1 MNRLARAILRLYP
14 PTWRDRYGPELDDL
28 VAHRRMRIRDIAD
41 LLAGA
46 IDARLH
52 PQLAGPM
59 RLAAAGPAAP
69 AAVLPV
75 PAPAPSPAFGPAGPL
90 PQATLTRRSFMRR
103 MLGVGIGILS
113 LEFLGGTLAFLWP
126 PPAEGIGVEHRVGT
140 PREIIGI
147 SPEWATGRPWEFR
160 PARAFL
166 VNVAAAKAMA
176 MGEQLEVT
184 DPAASGILALWRKC
198 PHLGCMIPTACETR
212 SRFQCLC
219 HQSTY
224 NIIGE
229 KLQLGPAPRGMDRF
243 PVRIDQDGFV
253 IVDTRELIKGPPT
266 GSVTFHDPYPIDVG
280 CA

>member
-1 MNRLARAILRLYP
+1 MHRLARAILRLYP
-14 PTWRDRYGPELDDL
+14 PSWRRRYGPELDDI
-28 VAHRRMRIRDIAD
+28 VASRRLRVRDVAD

-52 PQLAGPM
+52 PGLAGPM
-59 RLAAAGPAAP
+59 HLATAGAP
-69 AAVLPV
+69 PPTAVL
-75 PAPAPSPAFGPAGPL
+75 PAPAPMSEPTPRTPAPAFGRMPPVPEG
-90 PQATLTRRSFMRR
+90 TLSRRSFLRR
-103 MLGVGIGILS
+103 MLAVGIGILS

-126 PPAEGIGVEHRVGT
+126 PPAEGIGVEHKVGT
-140 PREIIGI
+140 ARDIIGI

-166 VNVAAAKAMA
+166 VNVPAATAMA
-176 MGEQLEVT
+176 MGQHLEVAS
-184 DPAASGILALWRKC
+184 PAASEILALWRKC
-198 PHLGCMIPTACETR
+198 PHLGCMIPQACETR

-243 PVRIDQDGFV
+243 PVRIDPDGIV
-253 IVDTRELIKGPPT
+253 IVDTRELIKG
-266 GSVTFHDPYPIDVG
+266 
-280 CA
+280 

>member
-1 MNRLARAILRLYP
+1 MHRLARAILRLYP
-14 PTWRDRYGPELDDL
+14 PAWRQRYGPELDDL
-28 VAHRRMRIRDIAD
+28 VARRHIRPRDLAD

-46 IDARLH
+46 VDANLH
-52 PQLAGPM
+52 PQLARPM
-59 RLAAAGPAAP
+59 RLAAAGPPAAIASPAAP
-69 AAVLPV
+69 PR
-75 PAPAPSPAFGPAGPL
+75 APSFGPAAPIPEGL
-90 PQATLTRRSFMRR
+90 ISRRSFMRR

-140 PREIIGI
+140 PLEIIGI

-166 VNVAAAKAMA
+166 VNVPAAKAMA
-176 MGEQLEVT
+176 LGEQLEVSS
-184 DPAASGILALWRKC
+184 PAAAEILALWRKC
-198 PHLGCMIPTACETR
+198 PHLGCMIPAACETR
-212 SRFQCLC
+212 DRFQCLC

-243 PVRIDQDGFV
+243 PVRIDEHGVV

-266 GSVTFHDPYPIDVG
+266 GTVSFRDPYPIDAG